1 LLFKRYAGLAWMA
14 PAVLYLLLFSIYPLF
29 YSVNVAFTT
38 TTAGRVGFTLA
49 NFTRLAH
56 DRLFF
61 ISLLQ
66 TAIFTLAAL
75 AIEFVGGLTLAL
87 AADSAARNNWPFLKQ
102 ARALLLIPMLL
113 PPVVAAVVWRLIY
126 NPDFGV
132 LNGTLKT
139 LGVDTAHLTWIAGE
153 SSAMLSVIIVDVWQ
167 WTPLMFLLLLAGLQ
181 ALPVEPFEAA
191 LVDGATYWQTLT
203 RVTLPLLRP
212 VIAVAML
219 LRAMDLL
226 RVFDSIFILT
236 NGGPGFATETASL
249 FIYRTAFRFYDFGYA
264 AVLSFVVLAVTTIM
278 ARGLLKV
285 VMGKAA

>member
-1 LLFKRYAGLAWMA
+1 MA

-38 TTAGRVGFTLA
+38 TTTAGSAGFTLA

-66 TAIFTLAAL
+66 TAIFTMAAL
-75 AIEFVGGLTLAL
+75 AIEFVAGLTLAL
-87 AADSAARNNWPFLKQ
+87 AADSAARHGLPFLKQ
-102 ARALLLIPMLL
+102 VRALLLIPMLL

-139 LGVDTAHLTWIAGE
+139 LGVDTSHLTWIAGE
-153 SSAMLSVIIVDVWQ
+153 SSAMLSVIVVDVWQ

-181 ALPVEPFEAA
+181 ALPIDLRGRRGGRRDLLADALARNTAPPAA
-191 LVDGATYWQTLT
+191 GDSRGHTVAGHGSAAGLRFDFHSHQWRTGIRHRNRQLVHLSH
-203 RVTLPLLRP
+203 RVPLLRFR
-212 VIAVAML
+212 
-219 LRAMDLL
+219 LRRGAFLCGSRGDH
-226 RVFDSIFILT
+226 DH
-236 NGGPGFATETASL
+236 GP
-249 FIYRTAFRFYDFGYA
+249 RTAESRDG
-264 AVLSFVVLAVTTIM
+264 IGRI
-278 ARGLLKV
+278 AR
-285 VMGKAA
+285 